1 MKKGCLVGASGKL
14 RRYMVQHALDR
25 GYGGVGVCR
34 EQGMGKLNAFNG
46 GITVVPGAT
55 NDRRCRVSPPGRNPY
70 HGDVE
75 NGSGMSPRR
84 EMSRAGEE
92 RAETESDA
100 DWLLRARIEDFKD
113 GGLVGTFVAK
123 EEGSARN
130 DFLPLPVQSEVVW
143 RSPRSLT

>member
-25 GYGGVGVCR
+25 GHGGVGVCR

-84 EMSRAGEE
+84 EMSRAGG
-92 RAETESDA
+92 
-100 DWLLRARIEDFKD
+100 ARRDRIRR
-113 GGLVGTFVAK
+113 GLAP
-123 EEGSARN
+123 ARQ
-130 DFLPLPVQSEVVW
+130 DRGFQRRRLGWHARGRRKGQRPE
-143 RSPRSLT
+143 